1 MSVTAPL
8 VIFDCDGVLVD
19 SEPLS
24 LAVTQQVLGELG
36 CHLTDAEGYEH
47 LLGRS
52 LDHVVNWLR
61 EARGVALD
69 PWHRTLI
76 HQRLMDRLTSDLR
89 GIPHIG
95 EVVMQLAGPVCV
107 ASSSALDRVR
117 HSLEVTG
124 LLPLFE
130 PNLFSASMVAHGKP
144 EPDLFLQAARQMG
157 RAPAECL
164 VVEDSPAG
172 LDAARAAG
180 MPAVAFTG
188 GSHAQAAGL
197 HATVENRA
205 PMAIISD
212 MRALPAVIS
221 VTA

>member
-1 MSVTAPL
+1 MSANAPL

-24 LAVTQQVLGELG
+24 LAVTQEVLGELG
-36 CHLTDAEGYEH
+36 CDLSEADGYRY

-52 LDHVVNWLR
+52 LGHVVDWLR
-61 EARGVALD
+61 EARGLALE
-69 PWHRTLI
+69 PSHRAAI
-76 HQRLMDRLTSDLR
+76 HQRLMDRLASDLQ
-89 GIPHIG
+89 GIPHIAG
-95 EVVMQLAGPVCV
+95 VVGALEGPVCV

-130 PNLFSASMVAHGKP
+130 PNLFTASMVARGKP
-144 EPDLFLQAARQMG
+144 EPDLFLYAAREMG
-157 RAPAECL
+157 CHPEHCI

-172 LDAARAAG
+172 LDAAHAAG
-180 MPAVAFTG
+180 MRVIAFVG
-188 GSHAQAAGL
+188 GSHARPAGL
-197 HATVENRA
+197 HAAVANHA

-212 MRALPAVIS
+212 MRELPAVLS
-221 VTA
+221 ATA

>member
-1 MSVTAPL
+1 MSATAPL

-36 CHLTDAEGYEH
+36 CELSEADGYQY

-52 LDHVVNWLR
+52 LGHVVDWLR
-61 EARGVALD
+61 KARGVALE
-69 PWHRTLI
+69 PSHRAVI
-76 HQRLMDRLTSDLR
+76 HQRLMDRLASDLQ
-89 GIPHIG
+89 GIPHIA
-95 EVVMQLAGPVCV
+95 EAVTALAGPVCV

-117 HSLEVTG
+117 YSLEVTG

-130 PNLFSASMVAHGKP
+130 PNLFSASMVARGKP
-144 EPDLFLQAARQMG
+144 EPDLFLYAARQMG
-157 RAPAECL
+157 RQPEQCV

-180 MPAVAFTG
+180 MRVIAFTG
-188 GSHAQAAGL
+188 GSHAQPAGL
-197 HATVENRA
+197 HATVANHA

-212 MRALPAVIS
+212 MRELPTVIS
-221 VTA
+221 ATA

>member
-1 MSVTAPL
+1 MSAPAPL
-8 VIFDCDGVLVD
+8 MIFDCDGVLVD

-36 CHLTDAEGYEH
+36 CDLSEADGYQH

-52 LDHVVNWLR
+52 LGHVVDWLR
-61 EARGVALD
+61 QAKGITLESS
-69 PWHRTLI
+69 HRTLI
-76 HQRLMDRLTSDLR
+76 HQRLMERLASDLR
-89 GIPHIG
+89 GIPYIA
-95 EVVMQLAGPVCV
+95 EAVERLAGPVCV

-117 HSLEVTG
+117 YSLQVTG

-144 EPDLFLQAARQMG
+144 EPDLFLYAARQMG
-157 RAPAECL
+157 RHPAECI

-180 MPAVAFTG
+180 MRVVAFTG
-188 GSHAQAAGL
+188 GSHARPAGL
-197 HATVENRA
+197 HATVANHS

-212 MRALPAVIS
+212 MRELPAVLS
-221 VTA
+221 TTA

>member
-1 MSVTAPL
+1 MSADAPL

-36 CHLTDAEGYEH
+36 CELSEADGYQY

-52 LDHVVNWLR
+52 LGHVVDWLR
-61 EARGVALD
+61 EARGLALE
-69 PWHRTLI
+69 PSHREMI
-76 HQRLMDRLTSDLR
+76 HQRLMDRLASDLQ
-89 GIPHIG
+89 GIPHIAEAVAG
-95 EVVMQLAGPVCV
+95 LEGPVCV

-130 PNLFSASMVAHGKP
+130 PNLFTASMVARGKP
-144 EPDLFLQAARQMG
+144 EPDLFLYAARAMG
-157 RAPAECL
+157 RDPEQC
-164 VVEDSPAG
+164 VVIEDSPAG

-180 MPAVAFTG
+180 MRVVAFTG
-188 GSHAQAAGL
+188 GSHARPAGL
-197 HATVENRA
+197 HAMVANHA

-212 MRALPAVIS
+212 MRELPAVLS
-221 VTA
+221 ATA